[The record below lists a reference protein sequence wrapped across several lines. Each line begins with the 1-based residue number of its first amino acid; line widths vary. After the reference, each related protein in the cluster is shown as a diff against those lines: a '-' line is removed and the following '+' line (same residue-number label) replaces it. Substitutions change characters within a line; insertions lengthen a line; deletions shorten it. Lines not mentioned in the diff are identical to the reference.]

1 MPLASDLYPL
11 VLFVHLKIEGPALD
25 RVLWMS
31 SMSLWSP
38 WNYIWVWMC
47 FVFVLGGCTAFII
60 VSDGF
65 VTHKKLRSVW
75 PFKSVK
81 DSSPFN
87 FLGFKMI
94 FLWGL
99 ESQPPGLADPKK
111 WHLVLQNIV
120 SAYLYPLV
128 IYTHLSLTL
137 HNSSARPV
145 PMCHLYLLLI
155 TGISLFSSF
164 NLLLPWTFSTLL
176 SFSSGEW
183 WYFRDRGR
191 KKPRHRRP
199 VMAVFCS
206 YLLLS
211 LIPLKDKQLR
221 ENMHV

>member
-1 MPLASDLYPL
+1 
-11 VLFVHLKIEGPALD
+11 
-25 RVLWMS
+25 
-31 SMSLWSP
+31 MSLWSP
-38 WNYIWVWMC
+38 WNYIWVWVC

-65 VTHKKLRSVW
+65 VTHKKLRTVW

-111 WHLVLQNIV
+111 WHLVLQNVV

-155 TGISLFSSF
+155 TGIPSFPLSTCCCFGPSLPYWVSQVVSGDILEIGVGRNQDTEDQSWQFSILTCF
-164 NLLLPWTFSTLL
+164 YP
-176 SFSSGEW
+176 SS
-183 WYFRDRGR
+183 
-191 KKPRHRRP
+191 H
-199 VMAVFCS
+199 
-206 YLLLS
+206 
-211 LIPLKDKQLR
+211 
-221 ENMHV
+221 